1 VTTLAAAYAAAYK
14 GRRPRDGLPTSDC
27 SLTAAARPLESTAQ
41 AYAHNPHHIAHRAT
55 DLLCH
60 GIGANWHGGAAEEL
74 GSACCGDAI
83 KLAEEASAWTAAR
96 DAAWH
101 RVPAS
106 KLARRDGR

>member
-1 VTTLAAAYAAAYK
+1 LRLTLAAAYK
-14 GRRPRDGLPTSDC
+14 GRRPRDGLRTSDC

-41 AYAHNPHHIAHRAT
+41 ADAHPHHIAHRAT

-60 GIGANWHGGAAEEL
+60 GIGANWHGGVAEEP

-83 KLAEEASAWTAAR
+83 KLAEDVSAWTAAR

-101 RVPAS
+101 RVPAP